1 MRSGFVAA
9 ICAALIAIVGI
20 AIVGV
25 APVAAKPFRFANDG
39 DVNSMDPYARNET
52 FLLTFMGNIYEPLVG
67 RDKKLKAM
75 PVLATE
81 WSQVSPETWRFKL
94 RENVKFQDGTPF
106 TADDVL
112 FSFDRIRMDG
122 SNLKAVVATIKAVN
136 KVDDHTIEMVTDGPD
151 PILPEEITNFYIM
164 CKSWAEKNNAVKPA
178 DLTKNEDFYASRN
191 ANGTGPFIL
200 KQREPEVK
208 TVLVNNPNW
217 WDKKPEHNLTEVTF
231 SHIGNDSTR
240 VAALL
245 SGEID
250 MMYTVPPQDI
260 ERIRKT
266 KGVKIYEG
274 PELRTIFLGFDQ
286 TRDELIDSNVKGKN
300 PFKDIRVRKA
310 FYQAIDEEAIKNKVM
325 RGSATVTDLMIAPGV
340 NGFDK
345 SLNTRTKYDPAAAKK
360 LLAEAGY
367 PNGFEVGMDCPTDRY
382 INDEAIC
389 QAVVVML
396 ARVGVKV
403 NLNAQTRS
411 KYFAKILGPGY
422 NTSFYLLGWTPT
434 TYDAHNTLFNI
445 IASRSKETGTGL
457 FNVGGYSNKRVDELT
472 RMIQGEI
479 DPKKRMAEIYEAM
492 KIHKEEFGHIPLHQQ
507 TVVWAARDNI
517 ELTQL
522 ADNFFPLRYV
532 TVK

>member
-1 MRSGFVAA
+1 MRSGVFAAVCAVVVAIGGLSWA
-9 ICAALIAIVGI
+9 E
-20 AIVGV
+20 
-25 APVAAKPFRFANDG
+25 AKTFRFANDG

-81 WSQVSPETWRFKL
+81 WSQVSPEVWRFKL
-94 RENVKFQDGTPF
+94 RQGVKFQDGTPF

-112 FSFDRIRMDG
+112 FSFDRIRMEG

-136 KVDDHTIEMVTDGPD
+136 KIDDYTVEMVTDGPD

-164 CKSWAEKNNAVKPA
+164 CKSWAEKNNATKPA

-191 ANGTGPFIL
+191 ANGTGPFML

-208 TVLVNNPNW
+208 TVLVANPNW
-217 WDKKPEHNLTEVTF
+217 WDKPEHNITEAVFTR
-231 SHIGNDSTR
+231 IGNDSTR

-260 ERIRKT
+260 ERIRMT

-286 TRDELIDSNVKGKN
+286 VRDELQDSNVKGKN

-310 FYQAIDEEAIKNKVM
+310 LYQAIDEEAIKTKVM

-345 SLNTRTKYDPAAAKK
+345 SLNTRTKYDTAAAKK
-360 LLAEAGY
+360 LLADAGY

-389 QAVVVML
+389 QAVVAME
-396 ARVGVKV
+396 ARIGVKI
-403 NLNAQTRS
+403 NLNAQTRG

-445 IASRSKETGTGL
+445 MASRSKEAGTGL

-472 RMIQGEI
+472 KMIQVETN
-479 DPKKRMAEIYEAM
+479 PEKRMAEIAEAM
-492 KIHKEEFGHIPLHQQ
+492 KIHKDEFGHIPLHQQ

-517 ELTQL
+517 DLVQL

>member
-1 MRSGFVAA
+1 MRAGLVAVA
-9 ICAALIAIVGI
+9 CAALVAVGGMSQ
-20 AIVGV
+20 AG
-25 APVAAKPFRFANDG
+25 AKPFRFANDG

-52 FLLTFMGNIYEPLVG
+52 FLLTFTGNIYEPLIG
-67 RDKKLKAM
+67 RDKKLKAA

-81 WSQVSPETWRFKL
+81 WSQVSPELWRFKL
-94 RENVKFQDGTPF
+94 RQGVKFQDGTPF
-106 TADDVL
+106 TAADVV
-112 FSFDRIRMDG
+112 FSFDRIRMEG
-122 SNLKAVVATIKAVN
+122 SNLKAVVATIKSVS
-136 KVDDHTIEMVTDGPD
+136 KIDDYTIEMATNGPD
-151 PILPEEITNFYIM
+151 PILPEEITNFYM
-164 CKSWAEKNNAVKPA
+164 MSKDWAEKNNAVKPA

-191 ANGTGPFIL
+191 ANGTGPFML

-208 TVLVNNPNW
+208 TVLVANPNW
-217 WDKKPEHNLTEVTF
+217 WDKPEHNITEAIFTR
-231 SHIGNDSTR
+231 IGNDSTR

-286 TRDELIDSNVKGKN
+286 TRDELLDSSVKGKN
-300 PFKDIRVRKA
+300 PFKDMRVRKA
-310 FYQAIDEEAIKNKVM
+310 FYQAIDEEAIKTKVM

-345 SLNTRTKYDPAAAKK
+345 SLNTRTKYDPAAARK
-360 LLAEAGY
+360 LLVDAGY

-403 NLNAQTRS
+403 NLNAQTRG

-422 NTSFYLLGWTPT
+422 STSFYLLGWTPT

-445 IASRSKETGTGL
+445 IASRSKEAGTGL

-472 RMIQGEI
+472 KMIQAETN
-479 DPKKRMAEIYEAM
+479 PEKRMTDIAEAL

-517 ELTQL
+517 DLVQL